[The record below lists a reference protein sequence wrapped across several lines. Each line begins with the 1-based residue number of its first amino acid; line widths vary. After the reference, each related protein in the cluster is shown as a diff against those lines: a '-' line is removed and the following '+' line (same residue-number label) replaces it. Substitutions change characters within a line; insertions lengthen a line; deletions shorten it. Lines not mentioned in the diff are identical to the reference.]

1 MPKKISIQKARE
13 KKLTRYFTGK
23 KCPKGHIAERLVSS
37 RSCLACLRERSN
49 LWAEKN
55 REKLNA
61 RRRELY
67 PNIKEELNRKSREK
81 RKIEREKKK
90 KEKDKKKK

>member
-1 MPKKISIQKARE
+1 MPKKIGIKKARE
-13 KKLTRYFTGK
+13 KGLTRYFTGK
-23 KCPKGHIAERLVSS
+23 KCPKGHVAERLVSS
-37 RSCLACLRERSN
+37 RSCLTCLRERRN

-67 PNIKEELNRKSREK
+67 PNIKDELNRKSREK
-81 RKIEREKKK
+81 RAKKRKKK
-90 KEKDKKKK
+90 KIISNNI